1 MHNLVIII
9 DDDPISVLVCETIMR
24 KQGFAKEVKK
34 FPEAHSALD
43 FFKKHVADGLPLP
56 DFIFLDI
63 QMPMIDGWD
72 FLDMYAALLPESQ
85 QIPHV
90 VMLSATFD
98 PEDERKSEAHHLVKH
113 FLSKPISVAA
123 LDLLT
128 NFR

>member
-9 DDDPISVLVCETIMR
+9 DDDPISLLVCETIMR

-34 FPEAHSALD
+34 FEEAQPALD
-43 FFKKHVADGLPLP
+43 FLKKHLADGLPLP

-85 QIPHV
+85 HAPHV

-98 PEDERKSEAHHLVKH
+98 PEDQRKSEAQHLVKH

-128 NFR
+128 NSR